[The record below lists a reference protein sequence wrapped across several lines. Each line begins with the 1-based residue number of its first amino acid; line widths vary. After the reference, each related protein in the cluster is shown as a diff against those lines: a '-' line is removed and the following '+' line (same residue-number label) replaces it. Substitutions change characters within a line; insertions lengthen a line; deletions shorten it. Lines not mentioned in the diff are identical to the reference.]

1 MADTSNLTN
10 FLTDVADAIRTKKE
24 TTGEISAANF
34 DTEILSI
41 STATL
46 QANKNA
52 TPITSQQ
59 VITPDT
65 GYDGME
71 QVTIAPA
78 VMSAEDYDTCM
89 DLADYIMYGEE
100 QPLLPYTELEYIQST
115 GTQYINTN
123 ISPNSSQR
131 IEMTFVLDAVVR
143 YEGLWGVTNNGAPTR
158 GNVTGNYGSS
168 NFFVIKHSA
177 TYGKG
182 ETLEVT
188 IDTGTKYV
196 LEVDYST
203 KQVYRDRLL
212 VGSYTDNLS
221 STSKPIYVLQRTDSN
236 VSSSKAKLYGFKIY
250 TNNVLTMNL
259 IPVKRISDNAVCMY
273 DKVSNEFFTNAG
285 TGVFTAGPEK
295 EVV

>member
-24 TTGEISAANF
+24 ITKEIPAANF

-78 VMSAEDYDTCM
+78 VMSAEDYYTCM

-100 QPLLPYTELEYIQST
+100 PYTELEYIQST

-158 GNVTGNYGSS
+158 GNVYGNYGSS
-168 NFFVIKHSA
+168 NFFVIKHR
-177 TYGKG
+177 TIYNKG

-203 KQVYRDRLL
+203 KQVYRDGLL

-221 STSKPIYVLQRTDSN
+221 STSKPIYVLQRTDSD

>member
-1 MADTSNLTN
+1 MADTSNLSQ

-24 TTGEISAANF
+24 TTEEIPAADF

-52 TPITSQQ
+52 TPTTSQQ

-71 QVTIAPA
+71 QVIIAPA

-89 DLADYIMYGEE
+89 DLADYIMYGGG
-100 QPLLPYTELEYIQST
+100 QSLPYTELEYIQST

-131 IEMTFVLDAVVR
+131 IEMTFVLDAVVG

-158 GNVTGNYGSS
+158 GNVFGSYGSS

-177 TYGKG
+177 TYNKG
-182 ETLEVT
+182 QTLEVT
-188 IDTGTKYV
+188 VDTGTKYV

-203 KQVYRDRLL
+203 KQVYRDGLL

-221 STSKPIYVLQRTDSN
+221 STSKPIYVLQRADSD

-250 TNNVLTMNL
+250 TNNVLAMNL

>member
-1 MADTSNLTN
+1 MADTSNLSQ

-24 TTGEISAANF
+24 TTGEIPAANF
-34 DTEILSI
+34 DIEILSI

-52 TPITSQQ
+52 IPITSQQ

-78 VMSAEDYDTCM
+78 VMSAEDYYTCM

-100 QPLLPYTELEYIQST
+100 PYTELEYIQST

-158 GNVTGNYGSS
+158 GNVYGNYGSS
-168 NFFVIKHSA
+168 NFFVIKHRR
-177 TYGKG
+177 TYDKG
-182 ETLEVT
+182 QTLEVT

-203 KQVYRDRLL
+203 KQVYRDGLL

-221 STSKPIYVLQRTDSN
+221 STSKPIHVLQRTDSD

-250 TNNVLTMNL
+250 TNNVLAMNL

>member
-1 MADTSNLTN
+1 MADTSNLSQ

-24 TTGEISAANF
+24 TTGEIPAANF
-34 DTEILSI
+34 DIEILSI

-52 TPITSQQ
+52 IPITSQQ

-78 VMSAEDYDTCM
+78 VMSAEDYYTCM

-100 QPLLPYTELEYIQST
+100 PYTELEYIQST

-158 GNVTGNYGSS
+158 GNVYGNYGSS
-168 NFFVIKHSA
+168 NFFVIKHRR
-177 TYGKG
+177 TYDKG
-182 ETLEVT
+182 QTLEVT

-203 KQVYRDRLL
+203 KQVYRDGLL

-221 STSKPIYVLQRTDSN
+221 RTSKPIHVLQRTDSD

-250 TNNVLTMNL
+250 TNNVLAMNL